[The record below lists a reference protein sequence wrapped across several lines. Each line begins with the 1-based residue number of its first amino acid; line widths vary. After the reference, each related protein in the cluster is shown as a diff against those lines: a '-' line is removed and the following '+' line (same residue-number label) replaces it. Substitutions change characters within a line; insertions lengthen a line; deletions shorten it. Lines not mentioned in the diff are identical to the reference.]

1 MLRLGAALLCLAPS
15 CLAGSAAA
23 GQLKVSP
30 IRVDLSAGQPMGV
43 VKVGNA
49 GESASLIHVRV
60 RAWHHLT
67 GLDAYDESNDVLVNP
82 MIFKLEPGDEQLI
95 RIGLRRPQAKPREV
109 AYRVFIQEVPQEARS
124 RDRRI
129 ATLLRISLPIF
140 VAPEEPDDSILVWR
154 VEPRADDQ
162 LVLSVENAGN
172 LHTQISSFALLR
184 QGGAPLTEVD
194 GRTYVLAGQRREWV
208 VPRTA
213 LGDDAVLTLT
223 AASDKG
229 PFTTALRLDGAT
241 PLEAVQR

>member
-1 MLRLGAALLCLAPS
+1 MLRLGAVLLCLASS
-15 CLAGSAAA
+15 CLVGSAAA

-30 IRVDLSAGQPMGV
+30 IRVDLSAGQPMSV
-43 VKVGNA
+43 INVGNT
-49 GESASLIHVRV
+49 GRSASLIHVRV
-60 RAWHHLT
+60 RAWHHRT
-67 GLDAYDESNDVLVNP
+67 GQDAYDESNDVLINP
-82 MIFKLEPGDEQLI
+82 MIFKLEPGQEQLI

-109 AYRVFIQEVPQEARS
+109 AYRVFIQEVPQETRS
-124 RDRRI
+124 RERRI

-140 VAPEEPDDSILVWR
+140 VAPVEPDDSILVWR
-154 VEPRADDQ
+154 VEPKAEDQ

-194 GRTYVLAGQRREWV
+194 GHTYVLAGQRREWV
-208 VPRTA
+208 LPRVA